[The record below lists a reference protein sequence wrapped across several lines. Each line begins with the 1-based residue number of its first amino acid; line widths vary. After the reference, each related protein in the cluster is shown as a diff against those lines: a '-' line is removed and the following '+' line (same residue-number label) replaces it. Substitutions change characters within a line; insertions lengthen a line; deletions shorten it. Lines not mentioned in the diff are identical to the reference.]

1 MNAKYRK
8 IYRRQRQAA
17 LRSVCALVCACGFFF
32 LAVPAAGAQDREQ
45 EPEVSARA
53 WAVADAATGEQLA
66 GENAEARL
74 PIAST
79 TKIMT
84 ALVVLDEAG
93 DLDEPV
99 VVSES
104 AAAYASPAYSNVGL
118 RAGDRLTVR
127 ELLLASMLASG
138 NDAAYALAE
147 EFGDGSIGR
156 FVEKMNRKA
165 EKLRLDNTHFENP
178 VGFDAPGH
186 YSTARDLTSLA
197 QTALESPVFREI
209 VDTPRA
215 NVVTQEGRKIPLQN
229 TNDLL
234 FYYPPANGV
243 KTGTTPAAGKSLVA
257 SAAAEDEAYIAVVLN
272 APDRF
277 EETEEAF
284 EYGFDAYDRKEVV
297 EKGTRYAEVPMPY
310 REEQNVRLV
319 AEKSVSD
326 LVEEGTAVERTVTV
340 KKELPDAAEP
350 GTELGRV
357 VATVGGEK
365 VGESPLV
372 THEGYTEASL
382 WDRVRYTV
390 GGVFGQ
396 RTEKS

>member
-1 MNAKYRK
+1 MLK
-8 IYRRQRQAA
+8 
-17 LRSVCALVCACGFFF
+17 SVRVYAFTCACICACGLFF
-32 LAVPAAGAQDREQ
+32 LVIPAAGAQDGVE

-53 WAVADAATGEQLA
+53 WVLADGATGEYLA
-66 GENAEARL
+66 GENAGARL

-93 DLDEPV
+93 DLERPV
-99 VVSES
+99 VVSAG

-118 RAGDRLTVR
+118 RAGDRITVR

-147 EFGDGSIGR
+147 EFGDGSVGR

-165 EKLRLDNTHFENP
+165 EKLGLDNTHFENP

-197 QTALESPVFREI
+197 QSALESPVFREI
-209 VDTPRA
+209 VDTTRA
-215 NVVTQEGRKIPLQN
+215 TVDTQEGREIPLQN
-229 TNDLL
+229 TNELL

-257 SAAAEDEAYIAVVLN
+257 SAAAGDEAYLAVVLN
-272 APDRF
+272 AADRF
-277 EETEEAF
+277 GETEEAF
-284 EYGFDAYDRKEVV
+284 KYGFDAYDRREVV
-297 EKGTRYAEVPMPY
+297 EKGARYAEVPMPY
-310 REEQNVRLV
+310 REERSVRLV

-326 LVEEGTAVERTVTV
+326 LAEKGATLERSVTV
-340 KKELPDAAEP
+340 EKELPDAAEP

-372 THEGYTEASL
+372 TREGYTEASL